1 MPEYGGYFW
10 RRRNAR
16 GSRLFPRVVKKLMRL
31 PDGKNGVVR
40 RAARESEPGFGA
52 IFALAGREQQYIAPA
67 LMIPFVVMVG
77 DVILQSETKR
87 LLSEE
92 YELRQALVFR

>member
-1 MPEYGGYFW
+1 
-10 RRRNAR
+10 
-16 GSRLFPRVVKKLMRL
+16 MRL

-92 YELRQALVFR
+92 YELRQHSSFADLTQRSANEFGSGFLRAV